1 LEYIQCPHCLKKFG
15 VNDQVRS
22 ASGKSIRCKSCKE
35 SFEITIFSTPS
46 PQPSS
51 EQSPEETADDTAKDT
66 SEETSK
72 KNTQLPEGE
81 QSANTEAE
89 QGQIS
94 DTHTKKHTVQIVI
107 SAVLGLFLI
116 VALAIYYQVSNSP
129 KPITTPQEKL
139 ASQTTDRQTEESSL
153 GKETDNQQEK
163 RDPKFQSFTHDPHQ
177 GPSNPSNE
185 CKQAATNHWF
195 TDYMLTNGNIAGREY
210 IHLLDE
216 SSRQT
221 KEVRELCKDKYVAS
235 KITEAAKSGEI
246 PTWIKAE
253 IEARNSSQ
261 HETTTKRA
269 SDW

>member
-1 LEYIQCPHCLKKFG
+1 MEYIQCPHCLKKYG

-46 PQPSS
+46 PQASS
-51 EQSPEETADDTAKDT
+51 EQTPEETANDTAKG
-66 SEETSK
+66 TSK
-72 KNTQLPEGE
+72 ETPEKNVQPPKGE
-81 QSANTEAE
+81 QSASIEAE
-89 QGQIS
+89 QDQIS
-94 DTHTKKHTVQIVI
+94 DTHKRHTIQIII

-116 VALAIYYQVSNSP
+116 VALVIFYQVSNSP
-129 KPITTPQEKL
+129 KLAKNPQEKP
-139 ASQTTDRQTEESSL
+139 ASQTTNRQIEENSL
-153 GKETDNQQEK
+153 EKETENQQEK

-177 GPSNPSNE
+177 GPSNPSYK
-185 CKQAATNHWF
+185 CKQVATNHWF
-195 TDYMLTNGNIAGREY
+195 TDYMLTNGNITGREY

-246 PTWIKAE
+246 PAWIKAE
-253 IEARNSSQ
+253 IEARNSSH
-261 HETTTKRA
+261 HETTTKRT